1 MQRIYIVVLHY
12 SSLPPSDRRF
22 TTQFSHP
29 LNNFFHHICQH
40 TTMIKGK
47 STRFNDVDWA
57 SLKPSRKS
65 LIKLFRNVKCSYTFE
80 GGPNGV
86 IFTLT
91 YRRGNPANYDRNRH
105 DGWQKSFAFSSSIIG
120 KVKVFHYTKLYRTQ
134 GVSPNYTS
142 HHISLAV
149 NILSQETFSS
159 SSCNQFVNHYF
170 KFNFSLFD
178 VTSNRFL
185 RSPSNHMRQ

>member
-91 YRRGNPANYDRNRH
+91 YRRG
-105 DGWQKSFAFSSSIIG
+105 
-120 KVKVFHYTKLYRTQ
+120 TQ
-134 GVSPNYTS
+134 QITTGTGMMGGRKVSPSLVRLLGKWKFSITRNFIVRKAFYQTT
-142 HHISLAV
+142 HHITFR
-149 NILSQETFSS
+149 SQSTF
-159 SSCNQFVNHYF
+159 FRR
-170 KFNFSLFD
+170 KLFLPLL
-178 VTSNRFL
+178 VINLWIIISNSI
-185 RSPSNHMRQ
+185 SPSST